1 MPKFFF
7 KRVLPSYEA
16 INKRRMLKPL
26 TRSFG
31 GAAIWRVN
39 RRSIALGMAVG
50 AFCGAL
56 PVPIQMWLAAT
67 GAILLRVNLP
77 AAMLATFWSNPLTM
91 PPIFY
96 MNYRVGA
103 WLLGTEPMNL
113 EHGIFSSDALQSL
126 GGSVLSP
133 LFVGSFFVGAI
144 VAPIVYFAVI
154 GWWRISL
161 IRHRRLRH
169 IRPR

>member
-7 KRVLPSYEA
+7 KRVLPSYES

-26 TRSFG
+26 ARFFG
-31 GAAIWRVN
+31 GAGIWRVN
-39 RRSIALGMAVG
+39 RRSIALGMAAG

-67 GAILLRVNLP
+67 AAIVLRVNLP

-96 MNYRVGA
+96 MNYRIGA
-103 WLLGTEPMNL
+103 WMLGSEPMNFD
-113 EHGIFSSDALQSL
+113 HGIFSSDALHSL
-126 GGSVLSP
+126 GGSILLP
-133 LFVGSFFVGAI
+133 LFSGSLLVGTI

-154 GWWRISL
+154 GWWRGSL
-161 IRHRRLRH
+161 MRHRRLRRL
-169 IRPR
+169 RPR